1 MRTPQTMMIKKGKKK
16 KIILF
21 CDPHQAEAIE
31 LSESNGITKCV
42 ADIGIVFFSFK
53 KKRQQ
58 RIIRLKS
65 AKTVTGG

>member
-1 MRTPQTMMIKKGKKK
+1 MSRTKNLKADKKTTNENSTDNDDKKGKKK

-42 ADIGIVFFSFK
+42 ADIGIVFF
-53 KKRQQ
+53 
-58 RIIRLKS
+58 I
-65 AKTVTGG
+65 